1 MAEKKFVVLGGVK
14 GGLLAF
20 VICTVAVLVTALF
33 AKWFNLSQTT
43 LNIVGQA
50 VKVAAVFAAVLIAV
64 RDGAYVPKALLVAV
78 VFCIASTVC
87 SLIAGGSFSFGHVML
102 DLVIAVAAAVI
113 AALIKSKRA

>member
-1 MAEKKFVVLGGVK
+1 MAEKKSVVLGGVK

-78 VFCIASTVC
+78 VFCIASTAC
-87 SLIAGGSFSFGHVML
+87 SLIAGGSFDFGHVML

>member
-1 MAEKKFVVLGGVK
+1 MAEKKSVVLGGVK

-78 VFCIASTVC
+78 VFLHCKYRLLSYC
-87 SLIAGGSFSFGHVML
+87 RRKFRFRSRNAGPCDCCGSGSNC
-102 DLVIAVAAAVI
+102 
-113 AALIKSKRA
+113 RAYQK